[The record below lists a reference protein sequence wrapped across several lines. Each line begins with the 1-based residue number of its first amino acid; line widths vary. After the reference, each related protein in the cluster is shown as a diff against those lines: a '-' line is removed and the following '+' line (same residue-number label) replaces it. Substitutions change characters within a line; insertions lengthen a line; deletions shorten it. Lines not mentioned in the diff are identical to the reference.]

1 MLPFNYGM
9 DPSDENIFVMMDVK
23 EELLRWSDGKGP
35 HHPEQISFCVLGTF
49 RYFET
54 IKYKQLLVSI
64 TD

>member
-35 HHPEQISFCVLGTF
+35 HHPEQISFCVLGTLDIL
-49 RYFET
+49 RQSN
-54 IKYKQLLVSI
+54 INNSLLA
-64 TD
+64 